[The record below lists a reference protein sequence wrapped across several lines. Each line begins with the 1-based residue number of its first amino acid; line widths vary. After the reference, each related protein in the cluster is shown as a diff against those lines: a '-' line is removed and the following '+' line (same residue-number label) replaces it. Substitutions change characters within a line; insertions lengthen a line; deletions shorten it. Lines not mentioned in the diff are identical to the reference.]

1 MRENRNYRMTQF
13 LESDDGTYHLKYIHN
28 PTIANY
34 IASVSTMEI
43 LLGSKNS
50 TNLNELFPIRSTP
63 KFESISQVLYCKQTL
78 YLSAVVENKLYD
90 S

>member
-1 MRENRNYRMTQF
+1 
-13 LESDDGTYHLKYIHN
+13 
-28 PTIANY
+28 
-34 IASVSTMEI
+34 MEI
-43 LLGSKNS
+43 LLCSKNT

-63 KFESISQVLYCKQTL
+63 KSESISQVLYYKQTL

>member
-1 MRENRNYRMTQF
+1 MTQF
-13 LESDDGTYHLKYIHN
+13 LESDDSTYHLKYIHN
-28 PTIANY
+28 PKIANY

-43 LLGSKNS
+43 LLGSKNT

-63 KFESISQVLYCKQTL
+63 KFESVSQVLYYKQIL
-78 YLSAVVENKLYD
+78 HLSAVVEKKLYD